1 MPDFMLKFLAH
12 VEVYKV
18 VLARW
23 ENDDY
28 SEHTAYIN
36 FPEYL
41 GPYVSETLRQQSRRR
56 CESGACCAAIMGFT
70 LSRAGY
76 SRHSGLADSLV

>member
-1 MPDFMLKFLAH
+1 MPDSMLKFLAH

-41 GPYVSETLRQQSRRR
+41 GPYVSETLRQHQSYH
-56 CESGACCAAIMGFT
+56 GFICY
-70 LSRAGY
+70 LFSSCG
-76 SRHSGLADSLV
+76 